1 MQFKSTQIVL
11 LAGAVALTPA
21 MMFAQM
27 NNGNCNGMNSAK
39 GSSMASMQDKKFVKE
54 AAQGGLAEIK
64 LGQLAQ
70 EKSNSEDVKSF
81 GAKMVTDH
89 TQLNED
95 MKPFVDQ
102 MSIVAP
108 TQPSP
113 KDEALYNRLSKLQ
126 GEQFDKQ
133 YMSAMLK
140 DHHKDL
146 AEFKHEVATTK
157 DQNLKQTVQKG
168 EQVIAGHLQM
178 AEQVA
183 QAHGVS
189 QTKRNAA
196 EPSGL

>member
-1 MQFKSTQIVL
+1 MRFKSTQIVL

-21 MMFAQM
+21 VMFAQM
-27 NNGNCNGMNSAK
+27 NNGSCNGMAK

-81 GAKMVTDH
+81 GAKMVHDH

-95 MKPFVDQ
+95 IKPFVNS
-102 MSIVAP
+102 MNIVAP
-108 TQPSP
+108 TEPSP
-113 KDEALYNRLSKLQ
+113 KDTALYNRLSKLQ

-133 YMSAMLK
+133 YMTAMLK

-146 AEFKHEVATTK
+146 ADFKHEIATTK
-157 DQNLKQTVQKG
+157 DQNLKQTVEKG

-183 QAHGVS
+183 TAHGVS
-189 QTKRNAA
+189 KSKRSEA